1 MGRYSKKRKQE
12 EARMRAE
19 NAKKTFVENILE
31 FSEKQ
36 QEELE
41 RLERRINRKKILIN
55 KKYRVAYDKIQKE
68 EREKQQRIFEKYDR
82 YIEKRQNEIKGDLE
96 SIEEKKNKIS
106 LRQFLLK
113 VILERETG
121 VKTAW
126 TEESSDVAVEA
137 KISISGGTVKSKLRA
152 LQSEF
157 IKRDTIPDGL
167 YAYDVRHDDECR
179 GIPCEIATFVMV
191 NHWGTIILAEPLE
204 LPDDGRRYIDE
215 DTDWNYAPL
224 DGEDTANHK
233 PCTTISDFMTAYAH

>member
-82 YIEKRQNEIKGDLE
+82 YIEKRQNEIKGDKK
-96 SIEEKKNKIS
+96 EENDVIQ
-106 LRQFLLK
+106 LNFAIK
-113 VILERETG
+113 V
-121 VKTAW
+121 A
-126 TEESSDVAVEA
+126 
-137 KISISGGTVKSKLRA
+137 SKVVY
-152 LQSEF
+152 
-157 IKRDTIPDGL
+157 IKRIMKPSPKHKIFRRAH
-167 YAYDVRHDDECR
+167 Y
-179 GIPCEIATFVMV
+179 
-191 NHWGTIILAEPLE
+191 E
-204 LPDDGRRYIDE
+204 LKK
-215 DTDWNYAPL
+215 L
-224 DGEDTANHK
+224 
-233 PCTTISDFMTAYAH
+233 

>member
-12 EARMRAE
+12 EARIRAE
-19 NAKKTFVENILE
+19 DAKKTFVENILE

-157 IKRDTIPDGL
+157 IDRFNKVMGTVPGTDG
-167 YAYDVRHDDECR
+167 
-179 GIPCEIATFVMV
+179 
-191 NHWGTIILAEPLE
+191 
-204 LPDDGRRYIDE
+204 
-215 DTDWNYAPL
+215 
-224 DGEDTANHK
+224 
-233 PCTTISDFMTAYAH
+233 

>member
-12 EARMRAE
+12 EARIRAE
-19 NAKKTFVENILE
+19 DAKKTFVENILE

-137 KISISGGTVKSKLRA
+137 KISISGGIWIS
-152 LQSEF
+152 
-157 IKRDTIPDGL
+157 
-167 YAYDVRHDDECR
+167 C
-179 GIPCEIATFVMV
+179 
-191 NHWGTIILAEPLE
+191 ILC
-204 LPDDGRRYIDE
+204 G
-215 DTDWNYAPL
+215 WM
-224 DGEDTANHK
+224 
-233 PCTTISDFMTAYAH
+233 MTAPWWMSFPPLSKTWWNMISLSQKNR